1 MGEDPVMKGL
11 EPFEMGDILGDP
23 SVKGFTLGDL
33 ERLGVDGVEEDPVM
47 KGLKPFEI
55 GDTLGDP
62 SVQGFTSRDMELL
75 GVKGVGDWLSKA
87 VGDIEGDP

>member
-1 MGEDPVMKGL
+1 MEL
-11 EPFEMGDILGDP
+11 
-23 SVKGFTLGDL
+23 
-33 ERLGVDGVEEDPVM
+33 LGVDGVGGDPVM

-62 SVQGFTSRDMELL
+62 SVQRFTSRYMELL
-75 GVKGVGDWLSKA
+75 GVKGVGDWLSEA